1 MFCDSNN
8 TDNITAIND
17 RRETVERELRSDPTL
32 SLSPSLRSHHHDVR
46 TSTVSYLNTICFY
59 LLFQSTPL
67 PNSCCVVTVQ
77 GAHTLYKQLFT
88 HLSYLKWSS
97 ISRAVMNPR
106 IISQVAVKHCVF
118 LSSGITTH
126 QAENKKKLKN
136 KTQKGPM
143 QQELLIL
150 RCRTDKWFIL
160 CPHSIYVCIL
170 SCYSCFSSDKE
181 MLILDYKPDFILICI
196 WCEILICNV
205 KLHQ

>member
-126 QAENKKKLKN
+126 QAENKKN
-136 KTQKGPM
+136 KKTKPRKAPCSRSCWSLGAEQTSGLFSAHTASTSASSVVIAVF
-143 QQELLIL
+143 LLTKK
-150 RCRTDKWFIL
+150 CW
-160 CPHSIYVCIL
+160 Y
-170 SCYSCFSSDKE
+170 
-181 MLILDYKPDFILICI
+181 
-196 WCEILICNV
+196 
-205 KLHQ
+205 